1 MDALHQDCHVADAA
15 LAGQRLDAALAV
27 VLEALGQ
34 PVPGLRGR
42 RRLLEEGRVRVNGRQ
57 ASAAYRVRQG
67 DSISLSPALPEV
79 FPDPADG
86 GEAPRALSRQGRW
99 QAFSNPQAGTASVW
113 PGAAAAALRPPSLRC
128 GPRAPSLRPG
138 PCCNAWMPGRR
149 VSSVPPWR
157 MMRTAW
163 TPRCRIFAR
172 LRPGGGA
179 AKVTWPCSPV
189 VWSRR
194 PAYAEPWIW
203 RSAVWSVYWMPRPLM
218 PPAGPGSGPCTAGR
232 ASPAVLSPANCAGA
246 FLCPSPLC
254 PTV

>member
-57 ASAAYRVRQG
+57 APAAYRVRQG

-79 FPDPADG
+79 FPDPAAG

-99 QAFSNPQAGTASVW
+99 QAFFKPAGWHSVSLAGGSGRSLEAAIPSLWPEGAVPPAWALLQRLDARTSGIVCAAVADDADGLDATVQDFRQAEAGGRCCKGYLALLSGCLEQAG
-113 PGAAAAALRPPSLRC
+113 
-128 GPRAPSLRPG
+128 
-138 PCCNAWMPGRR
+138 
-149 VSSVPPWR
+149 
-157 MMRTAW
+157 
-163 TPRCRIFAR
+163 
-172 LRPGGGA
+172 
-179 AKVTWPCSPV
+179 
-189 VWSRR
+189 
-194 PAYAEPWIW
+194 PWIW
-203 RSAVWSVYWMPRPLM
+203 RSAVWSVCWMPRPLM

>member
-57 ASAAYRVRQG
+57 VPAAYRVRQG
-67 DSISLSPALPEV
+67 DAISLYPALPEV
-79 FPDPADG
+79 FPDPAAG

-99 QAFSNPQAGTASVW
+99 QAFFKPVGWHSVSLAGGS
-113 PGAAAAALRPPSLRC
+113 GRSLEAAIPSLWPE
-128 GPRAPSLRPG
+128 GAVRPG

-149 VSSVPPWR
+149 ASSAPPWR
-157 MMRTAW
+157 MMRAAW

-172 LRPGGGA
+172 PKPGGGA
-179 AKVTWPCSPV
+179 AKVIWPCCPV
-189 VWSRR
+189 VWST
-194 PAYAEPWIW
+194 AAEM
-203 RSAVWSVYWMPRPLM
+203 SVF
-218 PPAGPGSGPCTAGR
+218 S
-232 ASPAVLSPANCAGA
+232 
-246 FLCPSPLC
+246 
-254 PTV
+254 